1 SESLAGFAQFGR
13 EHPATLGVYNVKTL
27 DQARKY
33 NELTTNPAGIITK
46 FTEKPENPTST
57 ICGIALYYYRP
68 EVLRRLNNYMAEGNN
83 PDQPGR
89 FVQWLHEQT
98 DVFTYPIAGTW
109 YDIGSHE
116 TLSEANELFSRLAK
130 DAKNG

>member
-1 SESLAGFAQFGR
+1 MQ
-13 EHPATLGVYNVKTL
+13 TLE
-27 DQARKY
+27 QARKY

-46 FTEKPENPTST
+46 FTEKPENPVST

-68 EVLRRLNNYMAEGNN
+68 EVLRRLNTYIAEGNN

-89 FVQWLHEQT
+89 FVQWLHQQI
-98 DVFTYPIAGTW
+98 DVFTYPIAGIW

-116 TLSEANELFSRLAK
+116 TLAEANELFSRGNK